1 MITDAVVLLIA
12 GSTSAVGKYDVPALV
27 WTFEQKA
34 T

>member
-1 MITDAVVLLIA
+1 MTLDAVVLLIA
-12 GSTSAVGKYDVPALV
+12 SSFSAVGKYDVPAVV